1 MAELGLEG
9 FEVFSAFVGKLDD
22 LVVKQV
28 LITLKDA
35 WVAPRLASL
44 AVEGCVLGI
53 LVRFEWLER
62 RESGESGGFE
72 VNSSEGAIR
81 RAYSTSGVFGFFTS
95 LQLGEAS

>member
-1 MAELGLEG
+1 MLGLEG
-9 FEVFSAFVGKLDD
+9 FEVFSAFVSKLDD
-22 LVVKQV
+22 PIVKQV
-28 LITLKDA
+28 FIALKEA
-35 WVAPRLASL
+35 WVTSGLASL

-53 LVRFEWLER
+53 LIRSKWLER

-81 RAYSTSGVFGFFTS
+81 RGYSTSGAFRFFPS